1 MFRQRAL
8 YSSFPMG
15 YLSLFGKLD
24 DALFI
29 LIKFCLIKLSYSDW
43 DIRSLLFS
51 GVYICI
57 TCTFTWSQSCSKGVA
72 VHRFLAGY
80 NQRRTQS
87 SHICAQV
94 KRIQNGLQEFLEK
107 CSPYGHQLHPI

>member
-1 MFRQRAL
+1 MFRQSAL

-29 LIKFCLIKLSYSDW
+29 LIKFSLIKLSYSDW
-43 DIRSLLFS
+43 DIRSYFPAFIS
-51 GVYICI
+51 
-57 TCTFTWSQSCSKGVA
+57 FTWSQSCSKGVA
-72 VHRFLAGY
+72 VLPFLAGY

-107 CSPYGHQLHPI
+107 CSPHGHQLHPM